1 MHHRIAHIIIILCVG
16 LSHAACN
23 DGLNQNGG
31 EQQKQIDAD
40 KSLVKVNR
48 YLTKMEKEDILA
60 YIHRHGWNM
69 TETGSGLWYDIYEK
83 GEGMQAEVGKVAL
96 ISYKVWLLSGEL
108 VYASPDD
115 QPKMFKIGHGGVES
129 GLEEGILLLREGD
142 KSHMIL
148 PSHLAYGLLGDDNK
162 IPPRMPIVYQVELIE
177 LK

>member
-1 MHHRIAHIIIILCVG
+1 MALIQL
-16 LSHAACN
+16 ACN
-23 DGLNQNGG
+23 TDRVNQNGG
-31 EQQKQIDAD
+31 AQQKNIDAD

-48 YLTKMEKEDILA
+48 YLTKMEKEDIQA
-60 YIHRHGWNM
+60 YIRRHGWEM
-69 TETGSGLWYDIYEK
+69 TETGSGLWYDIYER
-83 GEGMQAEVGKVAL
+83 GAGRQAEVGKMAFIKYKIWL
-96 ISYKVWLLSGEL
+96 ISGEL
-108 VYASPDD
+108 VYASPDG